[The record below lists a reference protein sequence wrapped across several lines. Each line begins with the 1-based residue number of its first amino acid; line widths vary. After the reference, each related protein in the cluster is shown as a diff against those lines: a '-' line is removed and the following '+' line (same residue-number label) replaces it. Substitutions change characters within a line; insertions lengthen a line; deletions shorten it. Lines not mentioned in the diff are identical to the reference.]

1 MKRGDPNGLA
11 ALSEVAREPLLDNL
25 YAERA
30 QMLPYDERVEFPYE
44 KLEFGTLVGSGE
56 YGRVLKATARGILGG
71 HNLTT
76 VAVKTLKEN
85 PELEKLNALMSELK
99 ILIYIGNHP
108 NLVNLLGACTGKLG
122 NMELFVILEFCR
134 HGNLLQYLR
143 KNRRS
148 FSSGTIVRNRSIGSR
163 YSRIAGSALSPTP
176 AGTDQRDSSVF
187 FKRNSSS
194 NSGDSG
200 RASTTP
206 ATTPSSPSGNGDA
219 TSSVIFSN
227 YGFDEEPLTLGDL
240 LTWAIDT
247 ARGMEYLAGKSII
260 HMDLACRNILVSE
273 DGRAK
278 ITDFGLSKN
287 MYGNLNVYKKQTNT
301 PLPLKWMAPESIS
314 DLTFSSY
321 SDVWSYG
328 ITIWEMFSL
337 GRVPYPSVDG
347 GRPQQDLLQRLLR

>member
-1 MKRGDPNGLA
+1 M
-11 ALSEVAREPLLDNL
+11 
-25 YAERA
+25 
-30 QMLPYDERVEFPYE
+30 
-44 KLEFGTLVGSGE
+44 T
-56 YGRVLKATARGILGG
+56 
-71 HNLTT
+71 
-76 VAVKTLKEN
+76 
-85 PELEKLNALMSELK
+85 
-99 ILIYIGNHP
+99 
-108 NLVNLLGACTGKLG
+108 
-122 NMELFVILEFCR
+122 
-134 HGNLLQYLR
+134 
-143 KNRRS
+143 
-148 FSSGTIVRNRSIGSR
+148 
-163 YSRIAGSALSPTP
+163 
-176 AGTDQRDSSVF
+176 
-187 FKRNSSS
+187 
-194 NSGDSG
+194 
-200 RASTTP
+200 
-206 ATTPSSPSGNGDA
+206 
-219 TSSVIFSN
+219 FSN

>member
-11 ALSEVAREPLLDNL
+11 ALSEAAREPLLAADNL

-30 QMLPYDERVEFPYE
+30 QMLPYDEKVEFPFE
-44 KLEFGTLVGSGE
+44 KLELGTLLGSGE
-56 YGRVLKATARGILGG
+56 YGRVLKARARGILGG
-71 HNLTT
+71 HNFST

-108 NLVNLLGACTGKLG
+108 NLVNLLGACTGRLSD
-122 NMELFVILEFCR
+122 MELFVILEFCR

-143 KNRRS
+143 RNRRT
-148 FSSGTIVRNRSIGSR
+148 FSSGTIVRSRSIGSR
-163 YSRIAGSALSPTP
+163 YSRIPGSALSPGPLDP
-176 AGTDQRDSSVF
+176 AKDSVF

-200 RASTTP
+200 RSTTSP
-206 ATTPSSPSGNGDA
+206 ATTPSSPSEA

-247 ARGMEYLAGKSII
+247 AKGMEYLAAKSII

-314 DLTFSSY
+314 DLTFSTY

-328 ITIWEMFSL
+328 VAVWEMFSL